1 MDIEAQLKKKKSND
15 KTNKNKEMEKI
26 GWLLS
31 ENYIKNAIKEGLILF
46 N

>member
-1 MDIEAQLKKKKSND
+1 MIKQ
-15 KTNKNKEMEKI
+15 NKNKEMEKS

-31 ENYIKNAIKEGLILF
+31 ENCIKNVIKEGLILF